1 MKKLYG
7 KEKIEEE
14 INATQKQI
22 KNTQNILL
30 TLSDDIKKADYEENL
45 LLSKP
50 NDSEIKIKELE
61 KQYGS
66 K

>member
-1 MKKLYG
+1 MRHKNKL
-7 KEKIEEE
+7 
-14 INATQKQI
+14 

-30 TLSDDIKKADYEENL
+30 TLNDDIKKADYEENL

-61 KQYGS
+61 KNIDLNKEKLKTY
-66 K
+66 